1 MAARFCGVLVLLSV
15 FLTGLS
21 ASRPAVN
28 QELSNLF
35 NELWR
40 LDVNRL
46 TPGVD
51 YSISVQGR
59 ASYVTQGSH
68 VVQDHASLPLFSNV
82 SENKLQNMTTFSRFI
97 RLLDNY
103 ERSTGVAERV
113 STEELTEMNLFLD
126 AILETEVMKRAH
138 KYLVS
143 KGQSSSNLRLFKNQ
157 LQLIWFHLYY
167 RQRNA
172 GMDSCGFEHVFVGE
186 TKSGTEII
194 GFHNWVQFYLQE
206 KNSHLDYKGYKAGYR
221 DLPDQ
226 DDHVLNLQFSWHGLV
241 KPVGSAFI
249 GTSPEFEMAVFTV
262 VFLMSTERSTAVVVN
277 IDQCQMELVVIRHG
291 RSLGTAYPKLIS
303 SNSRHLRLQQ
313 QQQQQQR
320 SH

>member
-1 MAARFCGVLVLLSV
+1 MAARLCGVLALLTV
-15 FLTGLS
+15 FLSGLN

-35 NELWR
+35 NELWT
-40 LDVNRL
+40 LDVNRM
-46 TPGVD
+46 TPGID
-51 YSISVQGR
+51 YTISVQGR
-59 ASYVTQGSH
+59 ANFVNQGSH
-68 VVQDHASLPLFSNV
+68 VVQDRASQPLFSNV
-82 SENKLQNMTTFSRFI
+82 NEEKLKNMTTFSLLMK
-97 RLLDNY
+97 LLDNY
-103 ERSTGVAERV
+103 EVSTGVAERV
-113 STEELTEMNLFLD
+113 TTEELTEINLFLD
-126 AILETEVMKRAH
+126 AVLQTAVMKRAH

-143 KGQSSSNLRLFKNQ
+143 KRQSSQDLRVFKNQ
-157 LQLIWFHLYY
+157 LRLIWFHLYH

-172 GMDSCGFEHVFVGE
+172 GLDSCGFEHVFVGE

-206 KNSHLDYKGYKAGYR
+206 NSTNLDYKGYKAR
-221 DLPDQ
+221 IQDLPDQ

-249 GTSPEFEMAVFTV
+249 GTSPEFEMAIFTI
-262 VFLMSTERSTAVVVN
+262 VFLMNTERSTTVLVN

-291 RSLGTAYPKLIS
+291 RSLGTAYPKLLS
-303 SNSRHLRLQQ
+303 SNSRHIRQH
-313 QQQQQQR
+313 